1 MNSLTDGRA
10 AFEKG
15 AWSEA
20 YRLLAAADAD
30 TPLEPEDLNRLARAA
45 YLTGHDEANADALSR
60 AHARFLE
67 RGQNVRAAAAA
78 LGLTFSMRERPA
90 QQAQAAG
97 WLSRA
102 QRLLDEANEACVE
115 QGWLRCATALQAVRN
130 GEVTTAQD
138 MFSQAAAIGDRFRDR
153 DLVALARHGLGRTL
167 LFLDKGTEAFA
178 LLDEV
183 MISVTGGEVAPHITG
198 VVYCSVISACHDV
211 FDLRRAH
218 EWTAALQRWCAAH
231 ADLVP
236 FRGDCL
242 VRRSEVMQLSGAW
255 QDALDEARRACEWL
269 AATSASEAGLAYY
282 QWGELSRLR
291 GDFTQ
296 AEEAYR
302 LANQA
307 GRKPYPGL
315 ALLRLAQGQ
324 AEAADTAIRVALRE
338 VQARRPRVHLL
349 RAAVDIALERCD
361 LVAAR
366 AAASELDAIA
376 RKVDAPFLR
385 GAAAQAAAAVALAE
399 TRPAEALDQAR
410 RACDAWQELAAPYEL
425 ARVRVLIGL
434 AYRALDDAEGAELE
448 FDAAHEV
455 FDRIGAAPDAVR
467 VSQLASPP
475 VARSGGLTGREVE
488 VLRLIATGA
497 TNRVIA
503 QRLEISEK
511 TVARHVSNIFTKLD
525 LSSRAAATA
534 YAYEHKLV

>member
-218 EWTAALQRWCAAH
+218 EWTAA
-231 ADLVP
+231 
-236 FRGDCL
+236 
-242 VRRSEVMQLSGAW
+242 
-255 QDALDEARRACEWL
+255 
-269 AATSASEAGLAYY
+269 TS
-282 QWGELSRLR
+282 R
-291 GDFTQ
+291 
-296 AEEAYR
+296 
-302 LANQA
+302 
-307 GRKPYPGL
+307 
-315 ALLRLAQGQ
+315 
-324 AEAADTAIRVALRE
+324 
-338 VQARRPRVHLL
+338 
-349 RAAVDIALERCD
+349 
-361 LVAAR
+361 
-366 AAASELDAIA
+366 
-376 RKVDAPFLR
+376 
-385 GAAAQAAAAVALAE
+385 
-399 TRPAEALDQAR
+399 
-410 RACDAWQELAAPYEL
+410 
-425 ARVRVLIGL
+425 
-434 AYRALDDAEGAELE
+434 
-448 FDAAHEV
+448 
-455 FDRIGAAPDAVR
+455 
-467 VSQLASPP
+467 
-475 VARSGGLTGREVE
+475 
-488 VLRLIATGA
+488 
-497 TNRVIA
+497 
-503 QRLEISEK
+503 
-511 TVARHVSNIFTKLD
+511 
-525 LSSRAAATA
+525 
-534 YAYEHKLV
+534 

>member
-1 MNSLTDGRA
+1 V
-10 AFEKG
+10 
-15 AWSEA
+15 
-20 YRLLAAADAD
+20 
-30 TPLEPEDLNRLARAA
+30 
-45 YLTGHDEANADALSR
+45 
-60 AHARFLE
+60 AHFCI
-67 RGQNVRAAAAA
+67 
-78 LGLTFSMRERPA
+78 MK
-90 QQAQAAG
+90 
-97 WLSRA
+97 
-102 QRLLDEANEACVE
+102 
-115 QGWLRCATALQAVRN
+115 
-130 GEVTTAQD
+130 
-138 MFSQAAAIGDRFRDR
+138 I
-153 DLVALARHGLGRTL
+153 TL
-167 LFLDKGTEAFA
+167 KD
-178 LLDEV
+178 
-183 MISVTGGEVAPHITG
+183 
-198 VVYCSVISACHDV
+198 
-211 FDLRRAH
+211 
-218 EWTAALQRWCAAH
+218 Q
-231 ADLVP
+231 
-236 FRGDCL
+236 
-242 VRRSEVMQLSGAW
+242 
-255 QDALDEARRACEWL
+255 
-269 AATSASEAGLAYY
+269 
-282 QWGELSRLR
+282 
-291 GDFTQ
+291 
-296 AEEAYR
+296 
-302 LANQA
+302 
-307 GRKPYPGL
+307 KPYPGL

-385 GAAAQAAAAVALAE
+385 GAAAQASAAVALAE
-399 TRPAEALDQAR
+399 TRPADALDHAR
-410 RACDAWQELAAPYEL
+410 RACDAWQELEAPYEL